1 MKRIVA
7 CVVLVSLLG
16 CSSVAEPEPEPETP
30 PVFAQADSVI
40 AAMDREVLF
49 MTQAGAG
56 GTSDP
61 ECQTALRAYYAAS
74 VAYAIAIAAVRAAP
88 SAANIAMATY
98 LALVVM
104 NESTNVYNQCSS
116 PTRPA

>member
-1 MKRIVA
+1 MTRA
-7 CVVLVSLLG
+7 LTCLAVVFLVG
-16 CSSVAEPEPEPETP
+16 CSSVAEPEPEPLP
-30 PVFAQADSVI
+30 PELAQADSVM
-40 AAMDREVLF
+40 AVMDQRIMF

-56 GTSDP
+56 GVSDP
-61 ECQTALRAYYAAS
+61 ECNTALRAYYAAAT
-74 VAYAIAIAAVRAAP
+74 AYAIAIAAVRSAP

-98 LALVVM
+98 LALVMM